1 MKNIPIRVYCH
12 NRLKNKLKISGVR
25 CVRKVD
31 HDSRREEVASV
42 ASRFIADRGLEALTT
57 RALAKE
63 LGCSIGVL
71 SHYFNSKEE
80 IVMAAFQWADQ
91 RIDQR
96 MQDAIAD
103 LEEISLDY
111 FIPMI
116 TSGLPLDEESDRE
129 WRVRFNLYH
138 YCLTRSGEG
147 LQSQIE
153 KIGQFRV
160 LMGEFIRTLQKKG
173 EVRRDL
179 DPELITKMAFDMVM
193 GAAQNLLMVP
203 MAKRRE
209 HAAYLFDI
217 VEKLRP
223 VKAQVVELAEA

>member
-1 MKNIPIRVYCH
+1 MRSQTG
-12 NRLKNKLKISGVR
+12 SG
-25 CVRKVD
+25 
-31 HDSRREEVASV
+31 
-42 ASRFIADRGLEALTT
+42 G
-57 RALAKE
+57 
-63 LGCSIGVL
+63 
-71 SHYFNSKEE
+71 
-80 IVMAAFQWADQ
+80 
-91 RIDQR
+91 
-96 MQDAIAD
+96 
-103 LEEISLDY
+103 
-111 FIPMI
+111 
-116 TSGLPLDEESDRE
+116 
-129 WRVRFNLYH
+129 
-138 YCLTRSGEG
+138 
-147 LQSQIE
+147 QSQIE

>member
-1 MKNIPIRVYCH
+1 M
-12 NRLKNKLKISGVR
+12 
-25 CVRKVD
+25 
-31 HDSRREEVASV
+31 
-42 ASRFIADRGLEALTT
+42 IAEKGLEALTT

-80 IVMAAFQWADQ
+80 IVMAAFKWADQ

-96 MQDAIAD
+96 MQNAIAELD
-103 LEEISLDY
+103 EISLDY

-116 TSGLPLDEESDRE
+116 TAGLPLDEASDRE

-138 YCLTRSGEG
+138 YCLTKGGKG
-147 LQSQIE
+147 LKEQIE
-153 KIGQFRV
+153 KISQFRV
-160 LMGEFIRTLQKKG
+160 LMDEFIRTLQKKG
-173 EVRRDL
+173 EVRRDI

-203 MAKRRE
+203 MPERQS
-209 HAAYLFDI
+209 HAAYLFAI

-223 VKAQVVELAEA
+223 VKTPTITAVPA